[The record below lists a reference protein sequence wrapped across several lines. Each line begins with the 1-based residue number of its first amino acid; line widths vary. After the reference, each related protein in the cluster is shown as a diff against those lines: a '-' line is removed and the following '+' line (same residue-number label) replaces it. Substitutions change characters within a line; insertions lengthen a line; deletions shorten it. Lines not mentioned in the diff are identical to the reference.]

1 MTWRIIMTVSKKI
14 KLLQMKNV
22 KNENTQW
29 LWKNW
34 LPLGKLTL
42 LAGPAGVG
50 KTTLLMDIAATISNG
65 GTLPFQ
71 SIYSNM
77 CSVVIYSTEDDIETT
92 LNPRLTACGANT
104 SNIYYITGTL
114 KKEDK
119 LEYFDPTQDFKLIE
133 NCLIEDSNIKLI
145 IIDPIVSV
153 ISGDMHK
160 SNEVRKSLAIFVEL
174 AQKYNCAIVG
184 ITHFSKSN
192 LPTASPVDKIIGSQA
207 FTAFARMVWII
218 LVINGKKILVR
229 AKSNITRLKGALVY
243 EIEDFIVDININT
256 TRVKWTEYIESD
268 YDELLKYDSK
278 ENAIEKDS
286 TISRARLL
294 ILDYLSEEQVIESK
308 KLEKFIIHTNK
319 VSESTYRRA
328 IKLLKNESKIESIKK
343 KEWFWRLITE

>member
-14 KLLQMKNV
+14 KLLQMKDV

-29 LWKNW
+29 LWENW

-119 LEYFDPTQDFKLIE
+119 VEYFDPIQDFKLIE

-160 SNEVRKSLAIFVEL
+160 SNEVRKSF
-174 AQKYNCAIVG
+174 Q
-184 ITHFSKSN
+184 
-192 LPTASPVDKIIGSQA
+192 
-207 FTAFARMVWII
+207 
-218 LVINGKKILVR
+218 
-229 AKSNITRLKGALVY
+229 
-243 EIEDFIVDININT
+243 
-256 TRVKWTEYIESD
+256 
-268 YDELLKYDSK
+268 
-278 ENAIEKDS
+278 
-286 TISRARLL
+286 
-294 ILDYLSEEQVIESK
+294 
-308 KLEKFIIHTNK
+308 
-319 VSESTYRRA
+319 
-328 IKLLKNESKIESIKK
+328 
-343 KEWFWRLITE
+343 